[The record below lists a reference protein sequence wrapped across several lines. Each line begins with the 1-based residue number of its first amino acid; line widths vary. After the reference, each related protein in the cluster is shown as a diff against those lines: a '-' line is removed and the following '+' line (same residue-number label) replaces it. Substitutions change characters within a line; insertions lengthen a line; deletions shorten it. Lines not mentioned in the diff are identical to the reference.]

1 MSESPFPQNPNLVLA
16 PEWVALAKIGQFFGW
31 VHLWIILSLI
41 YMICLA
47 LAFLG
52 TGAVCQLGEPELV
65 AENHPFLLSLTV
77 VSTRG
82 FCLVSLILWI
92 LMLVRFGAMPESIVP
107 GGGIARAFVIFSV
120 VFTAS
125 GLFTVAFQAVNA
137 EISASWIFMCYS
149 GLLGIFTLIFFLICL
164 WRLAKAVESQRAQSC
179 VTWFVNGNLIF
190 FISGLLLVVLAYKMD
205 MPPEPHWIFSLAIA
219 WLCLL
224 IVEYFAVLSFLNT
237 FGYLAKDVR
246 AFIQKRLQEDARPQ
260 GETN

>member
-1 MSESPFPQNPNLVLA
+1 MTEPPIPQNPNQAPA
-16 PEWVALAKIGQFFGW
+16 PEWDALAKIGQLFGW

-107 GGGIARAFVIFSV
+107 GEFGTR
-120 VFTAS
+120 S
-125 GLFTVAFQAVNA
+125 GVLS
-137 EISASWIFMCYS
+137 ESP
-149 GLLGIFTLIFFLICL
+149 LLGLT
-164 WRLAKAVESQRAQSC
+164 
-179 VTWFVNGNLIF
+179 
-190 FISGLLLVVLAYKMD
+190 
-205 MPPEPHWIFSLAIA
+205 
-219 WLCLL
+219 
-224 IVEYFAVLSFLNT
+224 
-237 FGYLAKDVR
+237 
-246 AFIQKRLQEDARPQ
+246 
-260 GETN
+260 

>member
-1 MSESPFPQNPNLVLA
+1 MPETMITPNANQALT
-16 PEWVALAKIGQFFGW
+16 PEWAALGKIGQFFGW
-31 VHLWIILSLI
+31 AHLWIILSLI

-77 VSTRG
+77 ASARG

-107 GGGIARAFVIFSV
+107 GGGIARAFVILSAAFL
-120 VFTAS
+120 TS
-125 GLFTVAFQAVNA
+125 GLFTVAFSVVNA
-137 EISASWIFMCYS
+137 EISADWIFICFS
-149 GLLGIFTLIFFLICL
+149 GFLGIFTLIFFLICL

-190 FISGLLLVVLAYKMD
+190 FILGLLLVVFFRMMD
-205 MPPEPHWIFSLAIA
+205 MPPEPYWILHFLIA
-219 WLCLL
+219 WLFLL
-224 IVEYFAVLSFLNT
+224 IVEYFAVLAFLNL
-237 FGYLAKDVR
+237 FGYMAQDIR

-260 GETN
+260 DETN